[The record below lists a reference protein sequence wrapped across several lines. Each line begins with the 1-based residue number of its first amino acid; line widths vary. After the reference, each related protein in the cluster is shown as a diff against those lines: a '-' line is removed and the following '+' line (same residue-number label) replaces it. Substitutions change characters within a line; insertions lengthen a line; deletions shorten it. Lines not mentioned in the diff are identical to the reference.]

1 MDSTLDMKLTEM
13 PKSNLRGLIAPLI
26 ALVAISLSILIS
38 PEFSWF
44 ENALSD
50 LGHYTRTDLG
60 NFQLVSA
67 IIFNSGLIIT
77 GLLELSYVVPLIKK
91 QNDLVN
97 RLGLSVFGIS
107 ALFLVLI
114 GIFSENFSPTHFL
127 VSVGFF
133 ATFPFA
139 MWIVGVGMLRY
150 RNLWWFA
157 IISVLLPFV
166 SLYVWWGTYAGMM
179 PWSGVALPEIITAM
193 SAIGWIWIINW
204 LEFRNGLQPGNAGK
218 ESFD

>member
-1 MDSTLDMKLTEM
+1 M

-26 ALVAISLSILIS
+26 ALVAITLSIAIS
-38 PEFSWF
+38 PGFSWL

-60 NFQLVSA
+60 DFQLVSA
-67 IIFNSGLIIT
+67 IIFNSGLIVT
-77 GLLELSYVVPLIKK
+77 GILELSYVVPLIKK
-91 QNDLVN
+91 HSDIVN
-97 RLGLSVFGIS
+97 RIGLSVFAIS
-107 ALFLVLI
+107 ALFLVMI

-139 MWIVGVGMLRY
+139 MWIVGFGLLRY

-157 IISVLLPFV
+157 IVSIVLPFL
-166 SLYVWWGTYAGMM
+166 SIYIWWGTYAGIM

-193 SAIGWIWIINW
+193 SAICWIWIINC
-204 LEFRNGLQPGNAGK
+204 LQYKNKLQSENTEMEALQ
-218 ESFD
+218 